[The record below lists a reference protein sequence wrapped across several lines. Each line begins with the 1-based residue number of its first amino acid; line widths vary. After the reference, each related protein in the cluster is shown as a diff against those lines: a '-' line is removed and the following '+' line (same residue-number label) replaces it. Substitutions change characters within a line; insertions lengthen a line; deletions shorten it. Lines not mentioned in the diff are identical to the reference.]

1 MDFLL
6 EETLIF
12 LAMTLTNVSEER
24 SLSVVISSVASLSF
38 LAL

>member
-12 LAMTLTNVSEER
+12 VAMTLTNVSEEH
-24 SLSVVISSVASLSF
+24 SLSVVISNVASLCF